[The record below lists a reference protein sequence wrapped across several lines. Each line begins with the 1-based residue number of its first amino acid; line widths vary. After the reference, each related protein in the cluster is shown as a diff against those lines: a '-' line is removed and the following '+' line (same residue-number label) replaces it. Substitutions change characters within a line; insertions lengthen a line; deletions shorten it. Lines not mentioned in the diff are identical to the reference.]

1 MNVKHQ
7 TTPTA
12 AASHAAY
19 VACMAAR
26 AARRAG
32 CTEAECARVH
42 AAEYR
47 MALVSA

>member
-12 AASHAAY
+12 TASHAAY

-26 AARRAG
+26 AARVAG

-42 AAEYR
+42 AAEYAI
-47 MALVSA
+47 ALRS

>member
-12 AASHAAY
+12 TASHAAY

-32 CTEAECARVH
+32 CTEAECARVYDI
-42 AAEYR
+42 EYR
-47 MALVSA
+47 IALGS